1 MDTHQLEERPV
12 LYRLLH
18 RQECETIGGLGQGH
32 YLLSQDKLTCTG
44 AGTTHREVHIVH
56 LLRTRGGLSHCLGRT
71 NWLSRVSACTGMQ
84 NISMHGGRE
93 GRGVKGGEGR
103 DHNNP
108 MKSPSGP
115 IMDSWPFW
123 YLAKSSTHP

>member
-1 MDTHQLEERPV
+1 MDTHQLEGRPV

-44 AGTTHREVHIVH
+44 QALPTERFTLYTCYQEEGPPTVWE
-56 LLRTRGGLSHCLGRT
+56 RT

-84 NISMHGGRE
+84 NISMEGERVGVLREGRE
-93 GRGVKGGEGR
+93 GTTT
-103 DHNNP
+103 
-108 MKSPSGP
+108 
-115 IMDSWPFW
+115 IQ
-123 YLAKSSTHP
+123 